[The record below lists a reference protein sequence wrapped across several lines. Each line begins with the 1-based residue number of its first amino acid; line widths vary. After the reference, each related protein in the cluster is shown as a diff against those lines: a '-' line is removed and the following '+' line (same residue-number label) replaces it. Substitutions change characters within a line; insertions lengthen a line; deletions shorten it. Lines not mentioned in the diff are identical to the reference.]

1 MVLNLESTIYI
12 VDGMIPTNYSAT
24 TIVLTSPKRKITK
37 AIKKLRTWE
46 SYYMPTWSISEV
58 EDACNS
64 LYYSRSINDAKEIY
78 DFCGGIAHYIF
89 EWKKEKTL
97 QEMESAVKTC
107 DLDKIINFIGDTD
120 APHDT
125 SHMIMHM
132 VVDPQTFQQY
142 KVQFASSIIREK
154 IYQRF
159 LNEQKYSLHNFLKA
173 CEDESVAGGIHGNL
187 FEEFSHKMLKGDGK
201 YEIKLL
207 ESEEGNPQR
216 KKLELNSGAS
226 ASLINELNLT
236 VKGIFKF
243 SKLEQIT
250 TEHQGFYCYPSIH
263 SFESIDAFIPGTRS
277 SNHRLFQMTIS
288 NLHPIKQNKVNKLIK
303 HLNELQNETK
313 EAELYFAIPDEIY
326 STFNKQKF
334 QTKQR
339 NDAKRTPP
347 IVYSIKQYSLK
358 IPLDANMMAS

>member
-1 MVLNLESTIYI
+1 
-12 VDGMIPTNYSAT
+12 
-24 TIVLTSPKRKITK
+24 
-37 AIKKLRTWE
+37 
-46 SYYMPTWSISEV
+46 
-58 EDACNS
+58 
-64 LYYSRSINDAKEIY
+64 
-78 DFCGGIAHYIF
+78 
-89 EWKKEKTL
+89 
-97 QEMESAVKTC
+97 MESAVKTC

-120 APHDT
+120 APHNT

-132 VVDPQTFQQY
+132 VVDPSNFSTIQT
-142 KVQFASSIIREK
+142 
-154 IYQRF
+154 
-159 LNEQKYSLHNFLKA
+159 
-173 CEDESVAGGIHGNL
+173 CEDESVAGGICGNL
-187 FEEFSHKMLKGDGK
+187 FEEFSHKMLKGGGK

-288 NLHPIKQNKVNKLIK
+288 N
-303 HLNELQNETK
+303 
-313 EAELYFAIPDEIY
+313 Y
-326 STFNKQKF
+326 
-334 QTKQR
+334 
-339 NDAKRTPP
+339 
-347 IVYSIKQYSLK
+347 
-358 IPLDANMMAS
+358 IPLNKIKLTN